1 MMIYVQ
7 GVWKLCKDTNSIK
20 TTLQGQNRGKTPT
33 NDKTTSLSFM
43 IKPFKATKEKV
54 DFFVIS

>member
-7 GVWKLCKDTNSIK
+7 GVWKLCKDTNLIK
-20 TTLQGQNRGKTPT
+20 TTLQGLNRSKTPT
-33 NDKTTSLSFM
+33 NDKTTSLSLM

-54 DFFVIS
+54 DFL